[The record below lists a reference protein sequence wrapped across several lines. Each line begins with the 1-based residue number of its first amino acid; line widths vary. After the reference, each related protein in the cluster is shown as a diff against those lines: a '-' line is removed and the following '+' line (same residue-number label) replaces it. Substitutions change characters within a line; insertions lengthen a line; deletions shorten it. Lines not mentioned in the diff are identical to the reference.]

1 MVLYLS
7 EARQKNETPT
17 EAQEKE
23 GVSFMKAAFDVIDDV
38 IYEILD

>member
-1 MVLYLS
+1 MVLCLS
-7 EARQKNETPT
+7 EVRQKNETPK

-38 IYEILD
+38 IDEILD